1 MTQRPADITDRA
13 YIEQLTQQYCFQFY
27 ITAGPSRGVNQVHW
41 GPPERLSIP
50 QGALSVNMGP
60 ATNVESL
67 NFRFD
72 GLRPQ
77 RVTYE
82 SDDRTDTLERP
93 SASRGIPLSAD
104 FPKARRSMYLVD
116 DDETRAKIRAQSAV
130 DQSFDEIVTA
140 NGELDALRYNKLLR
154 PRALVGLRGA
164 GRTYDGLYY
173 VKSVTHNVSKGRY
186 TQSFSLAR
194 EGTGTTTPFVMP

>member
-1 MTQRPADITDRA
+1 
-13 YIEQLTQQYCFQFY
+13 
-27 ITAGPSRGVNQVHW
+27 
-41 GPPERLSIP
+41 
-50 QGALSVNMGP
+50 
-60 ATNVESL
+60 
-67 NFRFD
+67 
-72 GLRPQ
+72 
-77 RVTYE
+77 
-82 SDDRTDTLERP
+82 
-93 SASRGIPLSAD
+93 
-104 FPKARRSMYLVD
+104 MYLVD

-154 PRALVGLRGA
+154 PRALVGLRGV